1 MATSSTCDS
10 ACGKEPVD
18 IAKAK
23 GAPLKKIL
31 IFGGE
36 VLGSLYAAR
45 LKQSG
50 QDVSM
55 LARNKRLKDIK
66 EHGIVLE
73 HALSGKREVVTVPV
87 VEHLHENDAYD
98 LIVVLVRK
106 NQVASVYP
114 YWHHTK
120 PRQIFFSWSTT
131 HLAMPI
137 GLMQSVPNDL
147 CLVSRVPVVR
157 ASAMLCVMWWSL
169 AFSSQLHLESSM
181 ALPLRA

>member
-31 IFGGE
+31 FFGAG

-55 LARNKRLKDIK
+55 LARNKRLKDIR

-73 HALSGKREVVTVPV
+73 HALSGKREVVTVP
-87 VEHLHENDAYD
+87 
-98 LIVVLVRK
+98 
-106 NQVASVYP
+106 
-114 YWHHTK
+114 
-120 PRQIFFSWSTT
+120 
-131 HLAMPI
+131 AMPT
-137 GLMQSVPNDL
+137 GLMQSEPIDL

-157 ASAMLCVMWWSL
+157 WSAMLCAMWWFL
-169 AFSSQLHLESSM
+169 AFSSQQHLGNSM
-181 ALPLRA
+181 ALPLRD